1 MDGGLTW
8 IGHGTFSGA
17 AGREVNAR
25 LLGFSTRAQ
34 IARWVAEHGLQN

>member
-8 IGHGTFSGA
+8 IGHGTFSDA
-17 AGREVNAR
+17 AGREVNGAR

-34 IARWVAEHGLQN
+34 IARWVAEHAL